1 MAQPPTK
8 VEAADP
14 AHGVDLRQR
23 GEDITREAVF
33 DCGVNL
39 LLQGVR
45 PSGDRIREII
55 GGSPHTI
62 KPWLAEFWVWLG
74 TLAAAALKGQ
84 SIQGVPKPLAQAAL
98 QLWNSALASA
108 RDELKMSLTQ
118 RERALEVR
126 EHVVQDQVRQATQHQ
141 QAAAAS
147 AAGLKE
153 ALALAT
159 SQLALANQRAE
170 GLEQQLAKERSGQL
184 TKIAGE
190 LTVKRAEVERLTRQL
205 GRTARGRASGSA
217 RAPDRKSSA
226 VRLRKKAGRARK
238 TR

>member
-14 AHGVDLRQR
+14 ARGVDLRQR

-33 DCGVNL
+33 DCGANL

-62 KPWLAEFWVWLG
+62 KPWLAEFWAWLG

-84 SIQGVPKPLAQAAL
+84 TIQGVPKPLAQAVL

-108 RDELKMSLTQ
+108 REELKTSLTQ
-118 RERALEVR
+118 REKALDTR
-126 EHVVQDQVRQATQHQ
+126 GKVVEDLVRQA
-141 QAAAAS
+141 AAREQETVSRAT
-147 AAGLKE
+147 GLEK

-170 GLEQQLAKERSGQL
+170 GLERQLAKERSGQL

-190 LTVKRAEVERLTRQL
+190 LNAVTRQL
-205 GRTARGRASGSA
+205 GHTAGLRDRRGSR
-217 RAPDRKSSA
+217 PLA
-226 VRLRKKAGRARK
+226 VRGKAAPTRLGKKPGRKPR
-238 TR
+238 

>member
-1 MAQPPTK
+1 MTQPPTK

-62 KPWLAEFWVWLG
+62 KPWLADFWAWLG

-84 SIQGVPKPLAQAAL
+84 TIQGVPKPLAQAAL

-108 RDELKMSLTQ
+108 REELKTSLSQ
-118 RERALEVR
+118 RETALDTRVKAVE
-126 EHVVQDQVRQATQHQ
+126 ELVRQATEREQETV
-141 QAAAAS
+141 AR
-147 AAGLKE
+147 AAGFEK

-159 SQLALANQRAE
+159 SQLDRANQRAE
-170 GLEQQLAKERSGQL
+170 GLERQLAKERSGQL

-190 LTVKRAEVERLTRQL
+190 LNAVTRQL
-205 GRTARGRASGSA
+205 GHAGGLRDSRGARSRAARG
-217 RAPDRKSSA
+217 KA
-226 VRLRKKAGRARK
+226 VRARLGKKPGRKPR
-238 TR
+238 